1 MKEYRKEIRILYWL
15 LLPIGAIGTLSVYF
29 EEWFPWSTGLHFTLC
44 SAVLPVIFCSPLKY
58 FAGIVSLRVTDK
70 ALERIWV
77 IFKTCTISRES
88 IVASSRSILGIY
100 CMVFSNSDLSHVRT
114 SEIIRAAIKRKAI
127 IHPYI
132 YQIKKDFPE
141 WFEKATTN

>member
-15 LLPIGAIGTLSVYF
+15 LLPVGAITTLSLHF
-29 EEWFPWSTGLHFTLC
+29 EEWFPWSTKLDNILYAITLPLL
-44 SAVLPVIFCSPLKY
+44 ALPPLNC
-58 FAGIVSLRVTDK
+58 FAGIVSLRVTEK
-70 ALERIWV
+70 SLERIWI
-77 IFKTCTISRES
+77 IFKTCTISRKN
-88 IVASSRSILGIY
+88 IVASSRSILGVY
-100 CMVFSNSDLSHVRT
+100 CMIFSNSDLSHART
-114 SEIIRAAIKRKAI
+114 IEIIRAAIKRKAI

>member
-1 MKEYRKEIRILYWL
+1 MKEYRKVIRILYRL
-15 LLPIGAIGTLSVYF
+15 LLPVLAIGTLSLHF
-29 EEWFPWSTGLHFTLC
+29 EEWFPWSTKLDNILC
-44 SAVLPVIFCSPLKY
+44 AIILPLLALSPLKY
-58 FAGIVSLRVTDK
+58 FCGIVSLRVTDK

-100 CMVFSNSDLSHVRT
+100 CMVFSNSDLSHART
-114 SEIIRAAIKRKAI
+114 IEIIRAAIKRKAI